1 MDSLHLKNTRREGG
15 LRTLGTARET
25 SPHAPLVTVITVVL
39 NGEQHLEQTI
49 RSVLD
54 QTYPNIEYLVIDGG
68 STDGTLEII
77 RKYEERID
85 YWISEPDKG
94 IYDAMN
100 KGIAL
105 AGGEL
110 IGLLNADDYYEP
122 DGMAEVV
129 ACYRRHGIPGIYF
142 GHTYLVQE
150 DLGLRYEYPAR
161 NDHWRGMGF
170 CHPAMFAHRLVY
182 REVGEYC
189 LHYRLA
195 ADYDFLLRALDR
207 KVAFV
212 PVDAYLVNYRNSGL
226 SASNLA
232 ASLGEIRRINRRHF
246 GFFSVAHFSFLAIN
260 LKSLLLIALQPVI
273 RRVAGEKALTRL
285 KALYTRIFLSRDRE
299 T

>member
-1 MDSLHLKNTRREGG
+1 MAGG
-15 LRTLGTARET
+15 LRTRGEEKASLADQ
-25 SPHAPLVTVITVVL
+25 PLVTVITVVL

-49 RSVLD
+49 RSVLE
-54 QTYPNIEYLVIDGG
+54 QSYANIEYLVLDGG

-77 RKYEERID
+77 GRYEDRID
-85 YWISEPDKG
+85 SWVSEPDAG

-100 KGIAL
+100 KGIAR
-105 AGGEL
+105 ARGEL

-122 DGMAEVV
+122 DGV
-129 ACYRRHGIPGIYF
+129 AAAVASYRRSGKAGIYY
-142 GHTYLVQE
+142 GHTYLLQE

-161 NDHWRGMGF
+161 NQHWRGMGF
-170 CHPAMFAHRLVY
+170 CHPAMFAHRQVY
-182 REVGEYC
+182 REVGEYDQR
-189 LHYRLA
+189 YRLA
-195 ADYDFLLRALDR
+195 ADYDFLLRALER
-207 KVAFV
+207 KVALI

-232 ASLGEIRRINRRHF
+232 ASLGEIGHINRLHF
-246 GFFSVAHFSFLAIN
+246 GFFSAAHFSFLAIY

-273 RRVAGEKALTRL
+273 KKVAGERTLARL